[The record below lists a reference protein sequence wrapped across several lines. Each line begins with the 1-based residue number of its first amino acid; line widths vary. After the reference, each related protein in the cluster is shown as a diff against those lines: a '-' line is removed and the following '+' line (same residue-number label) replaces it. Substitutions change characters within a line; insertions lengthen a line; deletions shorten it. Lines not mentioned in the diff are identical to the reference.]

1 MTLDVMQR
9 LRLLVPA
16 LLGLVLLSGGLW
28 TAQSVHL
35 VVRATPQVVL
45 NQPVSVTVVAADGKL
60 LRPFTSPGGYWRI
73 PVGLEEVDPRLITFL
88 LAYEDRRFHE
98 HDGIDRRAML
108 RAGFQLITSG
118 RVISGASTISMQV
131 ARLLSDGNTRTL
143 PGKIQQIVQ
152 ARRLEAELTKSQIL
166 QLYLNHAPYG
176 GNLEGVRAAS
186 WAYFGKEPAWLNLAE
201 IALLIALPQAPETR
215 RPDRFPEA
223 AKTARL
229 RVLDR
234 LERAGLISADDA
246 GRAAAAPIPDKRR
259 PFPMLAPH
267 VAQELRT
274 ANSGDHMIETT
285 IDHALQSSLEA
296 HVTQRSA
303 GLGKGFS
310 IAILVADHRSGA
322 IRASVGGPGLMSG
335 NAAAHLNMTRAVRSP
350 GSTLKPLIYGLGFEA
365 GIAHPNTLIDD
376 RPAAF
381 ADYVPENFNTGYH
394 GVMTISEALHRSL
407 NIPAIA
413 VLDKVDPHRLA
424 SRLTRA
430 GAAPRFPDG
439 ARPGLAMG
447 LGGVG
452 LTLEELL
459 RLYGALAREGVA
471 LNLTF
476 ESDPETGLETGQK
489 FGPKSG
495 PTGARVLSAAASDM
509 LVKSMSQAGGNG
521 RGGDAGP
528 VYKTGTSYGYRDA
541 WAIGFDGRHVVGVW
555 VGRPDNAPAWHITGT
570 TAALPI
576 FLDVFARLDGYPH
589 PALSGDSLAAN
600 AELPTHLKW
609 FGKVRG
615 GGDAADLTQPVIA
628 FPPADADLQLRAD
641 GAVALKVRGGSAPFT
656 WLADGRPVASRSLRR
671 ESSFRPSGP
680 GFSTLT
686 VIDAKGQTD
695 QVRFRLRE

>member
-1 MTLDVMQR
+1 MSLSVRQR

-16 LLGLVLLSGGLW
+16 LLGLALLSGGLW
-28 TAQSVHL
+28 TMQTVHL
-35 VVRATPQVVL
+35 IVRSTPPVVL
-45 NQPVSVTVVAADGKL
+45 DQPLSVTVVAANGKL
-60 LRPFTSPGGYWRI
+60 LRPFTSAGGYWRI
-73 PVGLEEVDPRLITFL
+73 PVELDAVDPRLITFL

-108 RAGFQLITSG
+108 RAGFQLISSG

-143 PGKIQQIVQ
+143 PGKVQQIVQ
-152 ARRLEAELTKSQIL
+152 ARRLEARLTKPDIL

-215 RPDRFPEA
+215 RPDRFPETA
-223 AKTARL
+223 HAARL
-229 RVLDR
+229 RVLQR
-234 LERAGLISADDA
+234 LEKAGLISAEDA
-246 GRAAAAPIPDKRR
+246 DRAAAAPIPDQRKA
-259 PFPMLAPH
+259 FPMLAPH
-267 VAQELRT
+267 VAQELRA
-274 ANSGDHMIETT
+274 ANKADQLIETS
-285 IDHALQSSLEA
+285 IDHALQASLEK

-310 IAILVADHRSGA
+310 IAVLVADHRTGA
-322 IRASVGGPGLMSG
+322 IRASVGGPGLLSG
-335 NAAAHLNMTRAVRSP
+335 NAAAHLNMIRAVRSP
-350 GSTLKPLIYGLGFEA
+350 GSTLKPLIYGLGYEA

-381 ADYVPENFNTGYH
+381 ADYVPENFNTGFH
-394 GVMTISEALHRSL
+394 GTMTISEALHLSL

-424 SRLTRA
+424 SRLNRA

-452 LTLEELL
+452 LTLEELV
-459 RLYGALAREGVA
+459 RLYGALARDGTA
-471 LNLTF
+471 LELTYK
-476 ESDPETGLETGQK
+476 SDAEAAAL
-489 FGPKSG
+489 
-495 PTGARVLSAAASDM
+495 GARVLSGPASEM
-509 LVKSMSQAGGNG
+509 LVKSMSQAEGARRGGN
-521 RGGDAGP
+521 AGP

-555 VGRPDNAPAWHITGT
+555 VGRPDNAPAGHITGA

-589 PALSGDSLAAN
+589 PALSGDVLASN
-600 AELPTHLKW
+600 AELPTHLKR
-609 FGKVRG
+609 FGQVRG
-615 GGDAADLTQPVIA
+615 RGGATALAKPVIA

-686 VIDAKGQTD
+686 VIDARGQTD
-695 QVRFRLRE
+695 QVRVRLTE